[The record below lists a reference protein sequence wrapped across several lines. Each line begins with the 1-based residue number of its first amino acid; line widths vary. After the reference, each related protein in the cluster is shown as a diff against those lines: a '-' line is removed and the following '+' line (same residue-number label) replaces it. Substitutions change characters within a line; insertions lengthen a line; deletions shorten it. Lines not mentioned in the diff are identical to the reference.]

1 MLGTRHK
8 LTLKQK
14 RSLILGPY
22 KRDLTPFQFHLSRYL
37 SATQSLSAVASAMA
51 VAAADSSTSPAPS
64 SPSVLSP
71 RMQTGP
77 VAAAAFSWPVPVW
90 QCFLVGASV
99 KFLIPSLETP
109 WQSPEELAAKDAKAL
124 EIDPRNEFKY
134 APNGLTI
141 VKVS

>member
-1 MLGTRHK
+1 MLGTRQK
-8 LTLKQK
+8 LTLKLK

-51 VAAADSSTSPAPS
+51 DSSTSPAPS

-77 VAAAAFSWPVPVW
+77 VAAAFSWPVPVW

>member
-1 MLGTRHK
+1 MLK
-8 LTLKQK
+8 IP
-14 RSLILGPY
+14 LIHGPVQAVLSV
-22 KRDLTPFQFHLSRYL
+22 LTPFQFHLFRYL

-77 VAAAAFSWPVPVW
+77 VAAAFSWPVPVW